1 MDIRLWLLIK
11 NFMKVFFEKS
21 GQVVITSYNALEH
34 VTKCYNGFRTLVTKC
49 QVVQIF

>member
-11 NFMKVFFEKS
+11 NFMKVYFEKS

-34 VTKCYNGFRTLVTKC
+34 VTKGNNGFRTLVTNY
-49 QVVQIF
+49 QVVHFF